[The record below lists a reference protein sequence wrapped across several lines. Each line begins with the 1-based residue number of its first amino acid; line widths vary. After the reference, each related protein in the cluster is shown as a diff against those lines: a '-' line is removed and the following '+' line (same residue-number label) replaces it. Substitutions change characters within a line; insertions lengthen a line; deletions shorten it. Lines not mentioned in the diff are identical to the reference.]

1 MIIDLKTGRE
11 TKLNT
16 EQTLSCAV
24 GNFDGV
30 HIGHQKLLNEAKN
43 LCGANNSAAWTFKLH
58 PRICMGDS
66 SAKRLTSVDQK
77 LEQFALAGID
87 YAILEDFLC
96 VRDFNPQDFV
106 KNVLFD
112 GYHVRHGVCGYN
124 FRFGKNASG
133 TEMDFKKFFEE
144 SGACATIVDPV
155 IMDNGTVVSSSAIRK
170 FIEEGNIREA
180 NRFLGHPFSIQLP
193 VTEGRKL
200 GRKIGIPTI
209 NQVFPEYYAI
219 PKHGVYVC
227 SCKVEGKKHIGV
239 SNVGIRPTIDPSTTV
254 VNCETHIINYSGWL
268 YGKIVDV
275 QFYDFLRPET
285 RFSSIDELVSQIHK
299 DIENARTYASC
310 IDINHEIK

>member
-1 MIIDLKTGRE
+1 MLIDLKTGTE
-11 TKLNT
+11 TKLNN

-43 LCGANNSAAWTFKLH
+43 LCGADKSAAWTFKLH

-77 LEQFALAGID
+77 LEQFALAGLD
-87 YAILEDFLC
+87 YAILEDFLSIRNLSP
-96 VRDFNPQDFV
+96 VDFV
-106 KNVLFD
+106 QKMLYQE
-112 GYHVRHGVCGYN
+112 YHVRHGVCGYN

-133 TEMDFKKFFEE
+133 TETDFKQYFEE
-144 SGACATIVDPV
+144 LGASATIVDPV
-155 IMDNGTVVSSSAIRK
+155 ILYDGTVVSSSAIRK
-170 FIEEGNIREA
+170 FIEEGNIKEA
-180 NRFLGHPFSIQLP
+180 NRFLGHPFSIKLP

-219 PKHGVYVC
+219 PRHGVYVC
-227 SCKVEGKKHIGV
+227 SCKVEGKMHLGV

-254 VNCETHIINYSGWL
+254 VNCETHIIDYSGWL

-275 QFYDFLRPET
+275 QFHDFLRPET

-299 DIENARTYASC
+299 DIETARTYAPF
-310 IDINHEIK
+310 DD